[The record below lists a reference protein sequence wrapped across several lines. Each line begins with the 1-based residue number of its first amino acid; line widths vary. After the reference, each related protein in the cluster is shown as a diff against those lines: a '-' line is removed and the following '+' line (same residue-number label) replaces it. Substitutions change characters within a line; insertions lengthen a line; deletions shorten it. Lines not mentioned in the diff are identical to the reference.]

1 MNHRM
6 TGNRSSCCGNTFCGS
21 LQRFVRSGCGFGCGF
36 RCLISQKNAARKT
49 QRGRRRSFLL
59 LVEDE
64 ETGRSRIGDPRK
76 SKSISDPRG
85 PIIDAD
91 GLDKSKS
98 TFASSDVEEYRRKQ
112 LQQRNS
118 ADGRSEILTEDN
130 AVNSSALSTPLPDR
144 RQSRTASFTDAS
156 SSVTDTDTSSS
167 INEYAKHVSSISS
180 NRPMTPV
187 LFNLDETIS
196 IEIDSP
202 ISLFGFDTPT
212 PKSSLDVFAIAK
224 KGKKKIKRKKAI
236 GITSKGVS
244 GKAHKKQRKRSS
256 STKLAENNIF
266 QKGRSTLAPAE
277 MMVVSQS
284 TINEKN
290 LKEYRDDR
298 DSLKKRRKS
307 SKMLLPTS
315 SGKLAEST
323 KHIKEKSPKSQKS
336 TQVPNAKMTQK
347 SKEEVGLS
355 LLPPSVLKKKS
366 SFGTGKTPKPSNS
379 TFAGTSKEEVDASS
393 DHQLS
398 TFFEMFLIEKLF
410 TPLHQT
416 KKKKRLRKVGDS
428 MKNDWDSGVAPYIRE
443 KSSRQI
449 TRPSEA
455 ENPEKVP
462 ERKPEWDSV
471 TASSPSQM
479 ENPILQKSKKNSLQQ
494 AKKTP
499 ETAKFEKVEGSQ
511 RELYAILGSLPP
523 FAFLENSVLQS
534 SSLLIYQQ
542 RRLAKATQSEK
553 APKGEKEGDGSFP
566 PPNPLI
572 FEDSKSANDSLIPS
586 REAQTKTSKTAKST
600 KARKKKEEDFIPF
613 SPPNPLLENPNT
625 TEEPFKPLRE
635 SPAKTTKKKKVK
647 KEARDSTM
655 DSSIAPAPPFVEH
668 SIAEKSSTSL
678 QETTKPPKTAKSEK
692 LRKKTRE
699 LDSRISS
706 PPPLLDY
713 SISRKSSSLE
723 GQTSK
728 PPRSTK
734 VRESKMELNSSIASP
749 PSSRESIPE
758 KMAAS
763 LFVKQSIAEKSS
775 TSLQET
781 TKPPKTAKAA
791 KSRKKKRELDSI
803 ISSPPPLLDYSI
815 STKSSSVE
823 GQTSKPP
830 RSTKA
835 RESETELNSII
846 APLSPFLEPILEESS
861 ILLHESEKGL
871 KHQKSK
877 KARARKR
884 ELEFS
889 NMPPP
894 PFQESTMAEKS
905 SISSRPRSAKVRK
918 SANTAEPSLIPK
930 SGIATTTMDVADPSF
945 LDSPD
950 LFLERFASE
959 ISTPSFRDEFD
970 DLVVT
975 KNPEKPKR

>member
-1 MNHRM
+1 
-6 TGNRSSCCGNTFCGS
+6 
-21 LQRFVRSGCGFGCGF
+21 
-36 RCLISQKNAARKT
+36 
-49 QRGRRRSFLL
+49 
-59 LVEDE
+59 
-64 ETGRSRIGDPRK
+64 
-76 SKSISDPRG
+76 
-85 PIIDAD
+85 
-91 GLDKSKS
+91 
-98 TFASSDVEEYRRKQ
+98 
-112 LQQRNS
+112 
-118 ADGRSEILTEDN
+118 
-130 AVNSSALSTPLPDR
+130 
-144 RQSRTASFTDAS
+144 
-156 SSVTDTDTSSS
+156 
-167 INEYAKHVSSISS
+167 
-180 NRPMTPV
+180 
-187 LFNLDETIS
+187 
-196 IEIDSP
+196 
-202 ISLFGFDTPT
+202 
-212 PKSSLDVFAIAK
+212 
-224 KGKKKIKRKKAI
+224 
-236 GITSKGVS
+236 
-244 GKAHKKQRKRSS
+244 
-256 STKLAENNIF
+256 
-266 QKGRSTLAPAE
+266 
-277 MMVVSQS
+277 
-284 TINEKN
+284 
-290 LKEYRDDR
+290 
-298 DSLKKRRKS
+298 
-307 SKMLLPTS
+307 
-315 SGKLAEST
+315 
-323 KHIKEKSPKSQKS
+323 
-336 TQVPNAKMTQK
+336 MTQK

-600 KARKKKEEDFIPF
+600 KARKKKNEVDFIPF

-635 SPAKTTKKKKVK
+635 SPAKTTKKQKVK

-678 QETTKPPKTAKSEK
+678 QETTKPPKTAK
-692 LRKKTRE
+692 
-699 LDSRISS
+699 
-706 PPPLLDY
+706 
-713 SISRKSSSLE
+713 
-723 GQTSK
+723 
-728 PPRSTK
+728 
-734 VRESKMELNSSIASP
+734 
-749 PSSRESIPE
+749 
-758 KMAAS
+758 
-763 LFVKQSIAEKSS
+763 
-775 TSLQET
+775 
-781 TKPPKTAKAA
+781 AA

-803 ISSPPPLLDYSI
+803 ISSPPQLLDYSI